1 MTMLPTKLNQISKM
15 TISEYVDNLYSAFF
29 TQLPENLLHY
39 GHVRG
44 WLEDQDET
52 FPQTLVDKR
61 TAARITHMFMKI
73 ELHIEDCPHVHAATE
88 LRDLYTC
95 RVCVEHVA
103 QMYVRGIMSADE
115 YFEQGGQSSLEQ
127 QGQPLLF
134 NHLKLI
140 EFSDE
145 KAIISKI
152 KAIFC

>member
-1 MTMLPTKLNQISKM
+1 MTVF
-15 TISEYVDNLYSAFF
+15 EYVDNLYSAFF

-73 ELHIEDCPHVHAATE
+73 ELHIEDCPHLHAATE

-103 QMYVRGIMSADE
+103 QMYVRGIMPADKDL
-115 YFEQGGQSSLEQ
+115 EQWGQSSFEQ
-127 QGQPLLF
+127 SEQGGQPLLF

-140 EFSDE
+140 EFSDAN
-145 KAIISKI
+145 AIISKI

>member
-1 MTMLPTKLNQISKM
+1 MTVF
-15 TISEYVDNLYSAFF
+15 EYVDNLYSAFF
-29 TQLPENLLHY
+29 TQLSENLLHY

-73 ELHIEDCPHVHAATE
+73 ELHIEDCPHLHAAME

-103 QMYVRGIMSADE
+103 QMYVRGIMTADE
-115 YFEQGGQSSLEQ
+115 EQGGQSSFEQ
-127 QGQPLLF
+127 SEQGGQPLLF

-140 EFSDE
+140 EFSDAN
-145 KAIISKI
+145 AIISKI